1 MYFLIIYSSQFL
13 DFGTHDDEEEDDI
26 FSCVIRG
33 YSLVIFT
40 GGMKFD
46 GTVVKPEIRI

>member
-1 MYFLIIYSSQFL
+1 MYFLIIYFSQFL
-13 DFGTHDDEEEDDI
+13 DFGTHDEDEEDEI
-26 FSCVIRG
+26 LRVIRG
-33 YSLVIFT
+33 YSLVIFL